1 MNPSL
6 PVSAEAR
13 GLVRQFKRQLSQ
25 EDRVWDA
32 TWTSKATFDQAE
44 RWTCSGR
51 VGRDR
56 ARLQLE
62 RRFGRALPLPHG
74 HLVWAHLR
82 PSTAVIQHHEDR
94 ARLPGEAQD
103 AVVVDFLLAGGA
115 DVLQAG
121 LWTLEVPDHALQ
133 RLAQRCPGIDLRFAL
148 LDAHYNFLLAGPEVL
163 RQDVQHHLPAG
174 SGVFLGDVIYGK
186 DAGNHA
192 YQVIYFRP
200 RTAFH
205 HDMLAAEELNR
216 LVTRGEDRSVVGGPL
231 LPGPLRDLDT
241 SDGGLNVRLT
251 RPSKPPSRHQRH
263 RITVGRR

>member
-13 GLVRQFKRQLSQ
+13 GLIRQFKRELAE
-25 EDRVWDA
+25 EDHLWEA
-32 TWTSKATFDQAE
+32 IWTSKATFEQAE

-62 RRFGRALPLPHG
+62 RRFGRALPLPHN
-74 HLVWAHLR
+74 HLVWSHLR
-82 PSTAVIQHHEDR
+82 PRAAVIQHHEDR
-94 ARLPGEAQD
+94 DRLPGEAQD

-121 LWTLEVPDHALQ
+121 LWTLEVPDHALH
-133 RLAQRCPGIDLRFAL
+133 RLVQRCPGIDLRLAL
-148 LDAHYNFLLAGPEVL
+148 LEAHYNFLLAGPEVL
-163 RQDVQHHLPAG
+163 QPNVQHRLPAG
-174 SGVFLGDVIYGK
+174 PGVFLGDVIYGK
-186 DAGNHA
+186 EMGNHA

-205 HDMLAAEELNR
+205 RDMLDAEDLNR
-216 LVTRGEDRSVVGGPL
+216 LVTCGEDRSVISGPL

-241 SDGGLNVRLT
+241 SGGRLNVRLT
-251 RPSKPPSRHQRH
+251 RPSKPPSRHQRP
-263 RITVGRR
+263 RVTVGR